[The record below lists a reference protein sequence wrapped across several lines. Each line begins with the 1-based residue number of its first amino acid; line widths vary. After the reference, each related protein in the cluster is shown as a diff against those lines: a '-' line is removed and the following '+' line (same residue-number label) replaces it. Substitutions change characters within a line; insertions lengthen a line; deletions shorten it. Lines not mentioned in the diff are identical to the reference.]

1 MKSTMLLGIFDQ
13 SIWETPGTGT
23 ATEHIAEIVIL
34 LVGAFLLGMWFG
46 RAAIRKWK
54 YESIKLKDEVDMLKA
69 KSFGTDDKDAEIA
82 TLNEKIRL
90 LEDKNAKLRL
100 EYNKP
105 QSGTSDGLLES
116 KIKSKDLLINQ
127 LRSEIEN
134 LKADK
139 AQLEEAPLVASTV
152 LDDEVENKEEISQP
166 VTETEDSSSEAPK
179 MEQEASNKPD
189 SDDLKKIEGIGPKIE
204 SLLNEEG
211 IYTYQDIID
220 AGPDKIKEIL
230 LKSGPQY
237 KVHDPSTW
245 DEQAQLAMDEKWDD
259 LLQMQSKLKGGKK
272 VD

>member
-1 MKSTMLLGIFDQ
+1 MLLGIFDQ
-13 SIWETPGTGT
+13 SIWEAPGTGT
-23 ATEHIAEIVIL
+23 PIEHIAEIVIL
-34 LVGAFLLGMWFG
+34 LLGAFLLGMWFG
-46 RAAIRKWK
+46 RSTIRKWK
-54 YESIKLKDEVDMLKA
+54 DESIKLKDEVDMLKA

-105 QSGTSDGLLES
+105 QSGSSDGLLES

-127 LRSEIEN
+127 LRSEVEQ

-139 AQLEEAPLVASTV
+139 AQLEEAPIVASTV
-152 LDDEVENKEEISQP
+152 LNDETEKKEETPELEI
-166 VTETEDSSSEAPK
+166 VNEETPADEAV
-179 MEQEASNKPD
+179 EVQELGQEPD

-204 SLLNEEG
+204 SLLNKG
-211 IYTYQDIID
+211 GLYTFQDIID
-220 AGPDKIKEIL
+220 AGPEKIKEIL

-245 DEQAQLAMDEKWDD
+245 GDQARLAMDEKWDD
-259 LLQMQSKLKGGKK
+259 LLQMQSNLKGGKK

>member
-1 MKSTMLLGIFDQ
+1 MLLGIFDQ
-13 SIWETPGTGT
+13 SIWEAPGTGT
-23 ATEHIAEIVIL
+23 PTEHIAEIVIL
-34 LVGAFLLGMWFG
+34 LLGAFLLGMWFG
-46 RAAIRKWK
+46 RTAIRKWK
-54 YESIKLKDEVDMLKA
+54 DESIKLKDEVDMLKA

-105 QSGTSDGLLES
+105 QSGSSDGLLES

-127 LRSEIEN
+127 LRTEVEQ

-139 AQLEEAPLVASTV
+139 AQLEEAPIVSSTV
-152 LDDEVENKEEISQP
+152 LNEETEKKEETTEPEIVNEETPADEVFE
-166 VTETEDSSSEAPK
+166 V
-179 MEQEASNKPD
+179 QELGQEPD

-204 SLLNEEG
+204 SLLNEG
-211 IYTYQDIID
+211 GLYKFQDIIE
-220 AGPDKIKEIL
+220 AGPEKIKEIL

-245 DEQAQLAMDEKWDD
+245 GDQARLAIDEKWDD
-259 LLQMQSKLKGGKK
+259 LLQMQSNLKGGKK